1 MSKTTAEPREDF
13 LEEDAPIPGQKFCL
27 LSFLSPEK
35 VLADKNVFMFRKF
48 LDTYDY
54 YNRTKS
60 METFLMQTVGA
71 INSRLSE
78 KAAEFE
84 AKDLS
89 GAATLCRAAEIRMDT
104 LMDQFQTFVKSS
116 DKELRE
122 SNLRETYDDFI
133 YTNRAKLE
141 DEFYMKNE
149 FRTTV
154 RGLKIRGIYGSQE
167 EATARSK
174 KLQRADPLHNIF
186 VGEVGKWLPWDPEPT
201 EVREQ
206 EYAEEQLNTLM
217 KKYKENEELR
227 EEFQREQRSK
237 GAAGAKR
244 GGGAEAAGP
253 IFSTSRVEDGVAA
266 AAAAPAADGIVEQ
279 MAGMFGG
286 EGPADLAIQRK
297 IDAAA
302 SATTEKP
309 AAE

>member
-60 METFLMQTVGA
+60 METFLMQTVGT

-89 GAATLCRAAEIRMDT
+89 GAAALCRAAEIRMDT

-244 GGGAEAAGP
+244 GGGGAEAAGP

-266 AAAAPAADGIVEQ
+266 AAAPAAGGIVEQ

-297 IDAAA
+297 VDAAA
-302 SATTEKP
+302 AAAEKP